1 MVTSKGNLNLAF
13 PAKEF
18 EGIKLMASPD
28 NKENISKQ
36 SKFVEATFSLHRGQ
50 SEKLD
55 MLVENYHSRTGKH
68 ITRDEI
74 IRVLIDGSNLFM
86 IMDQLENR

>member
-1 MVTSKGNLNLAF
+1 
-13 PAKEF
+13 
-18 EGIKLMASPD
+18 MAQQED
-28 NKENISKQ
+28 NETEAKQ

-55 MLVENYHSRTGKH
+55 MLVENYHSRTGKN

-86 IMDQLENR
+86 IMDRLEK

>member
-1 MVTSKGNLNLAF
+1 MSTQEGNEAVKPN
-13 PAKEF
+13 
-18 EGIKLMASPD
+18 
-28 NKENISKQ
+28 
-36 SKFVEATFSLHRGQ
+36 KFVQVAFSLHRSQ

-55 MLVENYHSRTGKH
+55 MLVENYFSRTGKR

-86 IMDQLENR
+86 IMDKLEK

>member
-1 MVTSKGNLNLAF
+1 MAQQEDN
-13 PAKEF
+13 
-18 EGIKLMASPD
+18 GI
-28 NKENISKQ
+28 ESKQ
-36 SKFVEATFSLHRGQ
+36 SKFIEVTFSLHRGQ

-55 MLVENYHSRTGKH
+55 MLVENYYSRTGKS

-86 IMDQLENR
+86 IMDKLEN